1 MRNILRAPRLE
12 RSAKTESGLDP
23 ITLILLVV
31 PGEAP
36 DAAVQAM
43 TASARTVLGTSAEVR
58 LMEGGAESDGA
69 TQAALLRAHGS
80 AAAQIRWNA
89 GRVHIHLYTA
99 KDRRW
104 TERDIGFSDGDAPS
118 ERGRTVGFAV
128 ASMMPDFVPTPAPL
142 PPDHPRPV
150 PVLPPPDT
158 VPPLPSRRWHGA
170 VDVAAVGGAAL
181 RDFGGGFGFGLA
193 ATWYVIPHLGLRL
206 GGVSRFGVVSPA
218 QSTTF
223 FANGTVG
230 LAWTFGG
237 DSGSELG
244 HFGVGGRVDALVQY
258 LLVSHLSSD
267 DPSPARQSRWLPG
280 AAFVA
285 EGSYQFANN
294 AAFVLGL
301 GAEVVL
307 GSTDVYVKDQLAA
320 TITPFR
326 AVAEFGIRARF

>member
-158 VPPLPSRRWHGA
+158 VPP
-170 VDVAAVGGAAL
+170 
-181 RDFGGGFGFGLA
+181 
-193 ATWYVIPHLGLRL
+193 
-206 GGVSRFGVVSPA
+206 
-218 QSTTF
+218 
-223 FANGTVG
+223 
-230 LAWTFGG
+230 
-237 DSGSELG
+237 
-244 HFGVGGRVDALVQY
+244 
-258 LLVSHLSSD
+258 
-267 DPSPARQSRWLPG
+267 
-280 AAFVA
+280 
-285 EGSYQFANN
+285 
-294 AAFVLGL
+294 
-301 GAEVVL
+301 
-307 GSTDVYVKDQLAA
+307 
-320 TITPFR
+320 
-326 AVAEFGIRARF
+326 